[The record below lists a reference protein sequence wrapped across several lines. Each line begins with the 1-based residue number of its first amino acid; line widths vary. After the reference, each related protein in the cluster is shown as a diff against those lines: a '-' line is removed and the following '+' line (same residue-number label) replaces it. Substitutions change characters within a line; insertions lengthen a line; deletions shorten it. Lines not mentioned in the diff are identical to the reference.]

1 MVTEENFIVLI
12 QARLNST
19 RLKGKILCNF
29 FNITIIERII
39 KIAKALKFKK
49 KIYIISGNKKK
60 NLILKNIAKKLNID
74 IFFGNEKNVLKRFQN
89 FIIKKKLHN
98 KNIIRITSD
107 NYLIQPVI
115 INNMVKKFLKHNF
128 DYCYIKPLSHFSG
141 EIFKSKLLFMQN
153 DNSSMN
159 KEHVTYEMRNSRR
172 FKILGLSSNFFN
184 INHKKYFTLDRI
196 EDLYKMK
203 KIELKFPK
211 LKKLNCIE
219 ELKKI
224 QRKWKFV

>member
-1 MVTEENFIVLI
+1 MVTRANFIVLI

-19 RLKGKILCNF
+19 QLKSKILCSF
-29 FNITIIERII
+29 FNISIIERII
-39 KIAKALKFKK
+39 KIAKALKIKK
-49 KIYIISGNKKK
+49 KIYIISGNKKR
-60 NLILKNIAKKLNID
+60 NLLLKNIAKKMSIE
-74 IFFGNEKNVLKRFQN
+74 IFFDNEKNVLKRFQN
-89 FIIKKKLHN
+89 LIIKKKLYN

-107 NYLIQPVI
+107 NYLIQPLI
-115 INNMVKKFLKHNF
+115 IDKMVKEFLKHNV

-141 EIFKSKLLFMQN
+141 EIFKSKLLFLQN
-153 DNSSMN
+153 DNNSMN

-172 FKILGLSSNFFN
+172 FKVLGLPSNFFN

-224 QRKWKFV
+224 QKK